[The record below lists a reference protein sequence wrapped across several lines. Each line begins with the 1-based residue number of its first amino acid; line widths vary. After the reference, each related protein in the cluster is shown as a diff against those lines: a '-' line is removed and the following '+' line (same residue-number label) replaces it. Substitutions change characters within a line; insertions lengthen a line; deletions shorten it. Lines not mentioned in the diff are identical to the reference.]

1 MIGSKLSR
9 CERTAGVQWET
20 NWSVYTATE
29 IKPLQD
35 DFSLLFELLG
45 TEAEFSCDFREWA
58 TRLEATEWPPL
69 FCATFSPSYKA
80 VILEREPGYK
90 NKNRERNRISLPLL
104 RLGVTLVRVP
114 DGQA

>member
-1 MIGSKLSR
+1 MIGSKHSR

-29 IKPLQD
+29 IKPLQG

-58 TRLEATEWPPL
+58 
-69 FCATFSPSYKA
+69 
-80 VILEREPGYK
+80 
-90 NKNRERNRISLPLL
+90 
-104 RLGVTLVRVP
+104 
-114 DGQA
+114 